1 MSRCN
6 FRLCA
11 AEKAEAK
18 VKVSKPNTAEKRRS
32 RTLLQ
37 SLRDSSLSEGAFVCA
52 RFFLCA
58 AEKTGRKFKA
68 LEPKI
73 CTFFLCDSAGVN
85 RCPPPK
91 GARGTERRQVVSV
104 FAQEGCQSFRYSIIS
119 VMSQFRVLQRRSKV
133 VVSTFSLFFKRRM
146 VLLSIPPFSR
156 K

>member
-1 MSRCN
+1 M
-6 FRLCA
+6 FFLCA

-73 CTFFLCDSAGVN
+73 CTFFLCGSAVRRYAPFREEGVT
-85 RCPPPK
+85 R
-91 GARGTERRQVVSV
+91 ERD
-104 FAQEGCQSFRYSIIS
+104 G
-119 VMSQFRVLQRRSKV
+119 RS
-133 VVSTFSLFFKRRM
+133 LRD
-146 VLLSIPPFSR
+146 
-156 K
+156 